1 MENKTKPS
9 IYQQPNFD
17 LSHMNLNSNSSFA
30 FFFIDPYA
38 LTQNSHFHFRPGL
51 LPYMSTSKTRSNSPE
66 TRVDH
71 WDIKVQHNARNKG
84 GGEIILTRGE
94 QG

>member
-30 FFFIDPYA
+30 FFYYSPFLMPLLKIHISNLD
-38 LTQNSHFHFRPGL
+38 LVCSHTCQPPKPAQTL
-51 LPYMSTSKTRSNSPE
+51 LKPE
-66 TRVDH
+66 WIIGILRFNT
-71 WDIKVQHNARNKG
+71 NKG